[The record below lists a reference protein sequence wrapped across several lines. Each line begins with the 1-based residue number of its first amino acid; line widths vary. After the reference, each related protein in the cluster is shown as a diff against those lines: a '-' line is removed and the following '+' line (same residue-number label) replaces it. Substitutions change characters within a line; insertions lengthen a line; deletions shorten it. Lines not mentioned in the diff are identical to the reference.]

1 MFGNYNTN
9 KIMAKMLFLN
19 IRFKNV
25 QKMLTRSL
33 DPNDCKQKQKSKE
46 IKLSKINQI
55 IHKKSNFKFCI
66 AYT

>member
-33 DPNDCKQKQKSKE
+33 DPNDCKQKQKSNN
-46 IKLSKINQI
+46 S
-55 IHKKSNFKFCI
+55 
-66 AYT
+66 

>member
-9 KIMAKMLFLN
+9 KIMAEILFLN

-33 DPNDCKQKQKSKE
+33 DPNDCKQKQKSTKE
-46 IKLSKINQI
+46 MKSKLSLSKINQI
-55 IHKKSNFKFCI
+55 ILEKQSQI
-66 AYT
+66 